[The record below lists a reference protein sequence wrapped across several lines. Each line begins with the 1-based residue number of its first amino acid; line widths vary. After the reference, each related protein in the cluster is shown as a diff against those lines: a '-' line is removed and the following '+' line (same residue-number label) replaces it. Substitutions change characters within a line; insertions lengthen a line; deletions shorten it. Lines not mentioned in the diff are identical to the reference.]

1 MNTLCVYCGSN
12 PGTRAS
18 YGRAARDLARE
29 FVARGIHL
37 VYGGANKGI
46 MGMIADTMLEG
57 KGRVTGIMPR
67 ALVEKEVAHPGLTE
81 LRVVESMH
89 ERKALMADISDGFIA
104 LPGGLGTLE
113 ELLEVL
119 TWAQLGFH
127 HKPCG
132 LLNVDG
138 FYTHL
143 ESFLDHSAEQGFIM
157 SAHRSMLMVANN
169 PATLLDKFSA
179 YTAPKVSKWVNPPKN
194 DL

>member
-104 LPGGLGTLE
+104 LPGGLGTL
-113 ELLEVL
+113 
-119 TWAQLGFH
+119 
-127 HKPCG
+127 
-132 LLNVDG
+132 
-138 FYTHL
+138 
-143 ESFLDHSAEQGFIM
+143 
-157 SAHRSMLMVANN
+157 
-169 PATLLDKFSA
+169 
-179 YTAPKVSKWVNPPKN
+179 
-194 DL
+194 